1 MKTLLLAIIFF
12 ISTGSPAWLT
22 NFEQAKIEAS
32 AAHKQI
38 LLNFSGSDWCG
49 PCIKLKKDILDSP
62 VFLQYAA
69 DKLVLLRA
77 DFPRA
82 AKNQLDARQTTHNES
97 LAERY
102 NPEGKFPFTVLLSA
116 EGKVLKT
123 WTGYPASL
131 TLQTLRDDLDA
142 ARPARGT
149 DATH

>member
-1 MKTLLLAIIFF
+1 MKTLILAVILFV
-12 ISTGSPAWLT
+12 STGSPAWLT
-22 NFEQAKIEAS
+22 NFEQAKTEAGTT
-32 AAHKQI
+32 HKQI

-49 PCIKLKKDILDSP
+49 PCIKLKKEILDSEA
-62 VFLQYAA
+62 FLQYAS
-69 DKLVLLRA
+69 DKLVLVRA

-82 AKNQLDARQTTHNES
+82 AKNQLDARQTAHNES

-142 ARPARGT
+142 ARSVS
-149 DATH
+149 H

>member
-1 MKTLLLAIIFF
+1 MKTLILVVTLLL
-12 ISTGSPAWLT
+12 STGSSAWLT
-22 NFEQAKIEAS
+22 NFEQAKTEATT
-32 AAHKQI
+32 AHKLI

-49 PCIKLKKDILDSP
+49 PCIKLKKEILDSDA
-62 VFLQYAA
+62 FLQYAT
-69 DKLVLLRA
+69 DKLVLVRA

-82 AKNQLDARQTTHNES
+82 AKNQLDARQTAHNES

-142 ARPARGT
+142 ARL
-149 DATH
+149 ATH